1 MKNTM
6 IKKFNVVI
14 SLWLIAIMATL
25 IIFGYQ
31 LAINAFYIAAMSVG
45 AVLLSINVFT
55 VVSGITSASKKAAA
69 QQEKYGKY

>member
-1 MKNTM
+1 
-6 IKKFNVVI
+6 
-14 SLWLIAIMATL
+14 MATL
-25 IIFGYQ
+25 IVFGYQ

-69 QQEKYGKY
+69 QQEKYEKY